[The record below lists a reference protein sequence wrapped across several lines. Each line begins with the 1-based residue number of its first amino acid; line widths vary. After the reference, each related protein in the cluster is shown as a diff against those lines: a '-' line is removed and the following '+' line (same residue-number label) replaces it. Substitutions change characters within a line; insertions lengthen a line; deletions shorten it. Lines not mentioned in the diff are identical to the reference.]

1 MQTDPNDLRKAHCA
15 TLDDDDVVRRDTQL
29 QHSRGKPEFISGHVD
44 QTVNVGTCMS
54 EAAPVVIATLRPA
67 TPADALAHPHVAHTW
82 MCST

>member
-1 MQTDPNDLRKAHCA
+1 MTCVKRIAQ
-15 TLDDDDVVRRDTQL
+15 TLDDDDMVRRDTQL
-29 QHSRGKPEFISGHVD
+29 QHSPLVSPNLFPDMVD